1 MQDLL
6 TELNLLRSIEL
17 SDSLNELQQKR
28 YMEIIEI
35 CQRNNIEIPFGVE
48 Y

>member
-1 MQDLL
+1 MEDLL
-6 TELNLLRSIEL
+6 DELNLLRGIEL
-17 SDSLNELQQKR
+17 SDSLDKTQQKR

-35 CQRNNIEIPFGVE
+35 CQRNNVEIPFGVE

>member
-17 SDSLNELQQKR
+17 SDSLDELQQKR

-35 CQRNNIEIPFGVE
+35 CQTNNVEIPFGVE